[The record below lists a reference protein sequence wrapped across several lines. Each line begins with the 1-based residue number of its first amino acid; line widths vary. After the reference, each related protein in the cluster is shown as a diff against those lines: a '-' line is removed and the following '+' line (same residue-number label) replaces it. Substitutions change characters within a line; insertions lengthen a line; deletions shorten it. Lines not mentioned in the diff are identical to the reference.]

1 MSSLRGKKILIG
13 VTGGIAAYKT
23 PILVR
28 LLKKLNAEVKVVM
41 TESAKEFVTPLT
53 LSTTSQNPVVSSF
66 KSDDD
71 STWNNHVELGL
82 WADFFIIYPATANT
96 LFKMA
101 NGNCDNLLIA
111 TYLSCKSKVF
121 FSPAMDLD
129 MYKHKSTKDSIKK
142 LESIGNILIPPA
154 HGELASGLVGEG
166 RLPEPED
173 IINFLNS
180 YFSKKLRLSNKNI
193 LITAGPTIE
202 KIDPVRYISN
212 YSSGK
217 MGYALAE
224 EALSL
229 GANVSLISGPTNQSV
244 SKEIELMK
252 IETTDEMY
260 KNTIKKFETSDVV
273 IMAAAVSDFKPKI
286 YSKNKIK
293 KNGDYLDLRFKK
305 TKDILSELG
314 KRKSNQFLVGFALE
328 NKNEIENAKKK
339 MYEKNLDL
347 IILNSLNDKG
357 AGFKYD
363 TNKVTIINKSNEV
376 FNYELKQK
384 NQVATDIFQH
394 IQ

>member
-1 MSSLRGKKILIG
+1 MSSLREKKILIG

-66 KSDDD
+66 KSDD

-142 LESIGNILIPPA
+142 LKSIGNILIPPA
-154 HGELASGLVGEG
+154 HGELASGLIGKG

-212 YSSGK
+212 HSSGK

-224 EALSL
+224 EALCL

-260 KNTIKKFETSDVV
+260 KNTIKKFEKSDVV

-293 KNGDYLDLRFKK
+293 KNGDYLDLKFKK

>member
-1 MSSLRGKKILIG
+1 
-13 VTGGIAAYKT
+13 
-23 PILVR
+23 
-28 LLKKLNAEVKVVM
+28 
-41 TESAKEFVTPLT
+41 
-53 LSTTSQNPVVSSF
+53 
-66 KSDDD
+66 
-71 STWNNHVELGL
+71 
-82 WADFFIIYPATANT
+82 
-96 LFKMA
+96 MA

-154 HGELASGLVGEG
+154 HGELASGLIGEG

-173 IINFLNS
+173 IINFLNN

-212 YSSGK
+212 HSSGK

>member
-1 MSSLRGKKILIG
+1 MSSLREKKILIG

-66 KSDDD
+66 KSDD

-96 LFKMA
+96 LFK
-101 NGNCDNLLIA
+101 IA

-142 LESIGNILIPPA
+142 LKSIGNILIPPA
-154 HGELASGLVGEG
+154 HGELASGLIGKG

-212 YSSGK
+212 HSSGK

-224 EALSL
+224 EALCL

-244 SKEIELMK
+244 SKEIELME

-260 KNTIKKFETSDVV
+260 KKTIKKFETSDVV

-293 KNGDYLDLRFKK
+293 KNGDYLDLKFKK

>member
-154 HGELASGLVGEG
+154 HGELASGLVGAV
-166 RLPEPED
+166 
-173 IINFLNS
+173 S
-180 YFSKKLRLSNKNI
+180 YTHLTL
-193 LITAGPTIE
+193 PTI
-202 KIDPVRYISN
+202 
-212 YSSGK
+212 
-217 MGYALAE
+217 
-224 EALSL
+224 
-229 GANVSLISGPTNQSV
+229 
-244 SKEIELMK
+244 
-252 IETTDEMY
+252 
-260 KNTIKKFETSDVV
+260 
-273 IMAAAVSDFKPKI
+273 
-286 YSKNKIK
+286 
-293 KNGDYLDLRFKK
+293 LR
-305 TKDILSELG
+305 
-314 KRKSNQFLVGFALE
+314 V
-328 NKNEIENAKKK
+328 
-339 MYEKNLDL
+339 
-347 IILNSLNDKG
+347 
-357 AGFKYD
+357 
-363 TNKVTIINKSNEV
+363 
-376 FNYELKQK
+376 
-384 NQVATDIFQH
+384 
-394 IQ
+394 